1 MDSMSAAMEKLT
13 KTVEDHTSWISTLE
27 TEQDIGKADVSDFR
41 KQTQEEVASIHR
53 RIDRRRLE
61 GDHHHQSFD
70 RLDDEI
76 HEVRE
81 KMGVMEGQLCRCGQP
96 SSNREAGTRWEER
109 VPRIRFSTPLPFP

>member
-53 RIDRRRLE
+53 QIDRRRLE
-61 GDHHHQSFD
+61 GDHHCQSFD
-70 RLDDEI
+70 RLDHD
-76 HEVRE
+76 VYLVKE
-81 KMGVMEGQLCRCGQP
+81 KMGVMEGQLCQCGQP
-96 SSNREAGTRWEER
+96 SSNREAGTRWEEQ
-109 VPRIRFSTPLPFP
+109 VPQIWFNI